1 MINDPLQKQ
10 IVPFT
15 LEKCVICII
24 WQITQNLNWVAFR
37 LSAQLLS
44 IATHLS
50 RLRILKLMHQT
61 CWVSSYSYE
70 VTQLRWFKRNIC
82 GHVFAAESAGRLSMW
97 VSSKE
102 EREYSILYLS
112 YPLLMWVTPVC
123 GLLGL
128 SESYFLFHIFEI
140 ISFILLVQHS
150 KSESCWENAGRIWG
164 CGGGSFRKAVKDN
177 EHKSI
182 LLNVLLLKKPMTVK
196 TQPMLSARLANLHSK
211 ELSILV
217 PSLVL
222 WTGEANKETP

>member
-15 LEKCVICII
+15 LEKCVIRII
-24 WQITQNLNWVAFR
+24 WHITQNLNQVAFR

-50 RLRILKLMHQT
+50 RLCILKLVHQT
-61 CWVSSYSYE
+61 CWLSSYSYE

-82 GHVFAAESAGRLSMW
+82 GHVFAAESARRLSMW

-128 SESYFLFHIFEI
+128 SESYFLFHIFEV
-140 ISFILLVQHS
+140 ISLRSYLLFCLYSIASLNLAERMQVAF
-150 KSESCWENAGRIWG
+150 EGVEEGVFGRQW
-164 CGGGSFRKAVKDN
+164 RTM
-177 EHKSI
+177 SI
-182 LLNVLLLKKPMTVK
+182 RVF
-196 TQPMLSARLANLHSK
+196 
-211 ELSILV
+211 
-217 PSLVL
+217 
-222 WTGEANKETP
+222 